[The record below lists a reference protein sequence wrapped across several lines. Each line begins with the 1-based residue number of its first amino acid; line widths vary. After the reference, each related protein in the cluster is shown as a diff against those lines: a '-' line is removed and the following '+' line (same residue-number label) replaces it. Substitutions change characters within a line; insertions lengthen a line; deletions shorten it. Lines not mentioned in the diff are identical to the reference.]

1 MSEIEKI
8 LNLCEETPSSELKK
22 NKARPMMEKN
32 KDHYINL
39 WNTYQMKDDKY
50 NKIKKLDSA
59 TLNRKIDSHEITLL
73 ESILLVD
80 FDIKGSVISNIVQF
94 GSEKYV
100 TKLLEDKSI
109 FDDELILYYAL
120 KNKDIEVFK
129 LILQNFK
136 KNVSKENYH
145 KFFMKE
151 DDNVNLDK
159 YNIIMYLMKDFNLT
173 QSVKDRVER
182 LNIFLEE
189 LNLLG
194 LSSKK
199 TSDGGRKKV
208 KRTRKRRPSKNK
220 SSC

>member
-22 NKARPMMEKN
+22 NKVRPMMEKN

-199 TSDGGRKKV
+199 ASDGGRKRK
-208 KRTRKRRPSKNK
+208 TRKPRRSKKPS
-220 SSC
+220 C

>member
-199 TSDGGRKKV
+199 ASDGGRKRK
-208 KRTRKRRPSKNK
+208 TRKPRRSKKPS
-220 SSC
+220 C

>member
-1 MSEIEKI
+1 
-8 LNLCEETPSSELKK
+8 
-22 NKARPMMEKN
+22 
-32 KDHYINL
+32 
-39 WNTYQMKDDKY
+39 
-50 NKIKKLDSA
+50 
-59 TLNRKIDSHEITLL
+59 
-73 ESILLVD
+73 
-80 FDIKGSVISNIVQF
+80 
-94 GSEKYV
+94 
-100 TKLLEDKSI
+100 
-109 FDDELILYYAL
+109 
-120 KNKDIEVFK
+120 
-129 LILQNFK
+129 
-136 KNVSKENYH
+136 
-145 KFFMKE
+145 MKE